1 MVLNRYTVSQATLLF
16 GAMALEL
23 WDWLSEPLAMDFANT
38 TRRRGMIEHDYLR
51 DAADLESWSERE
63 VGRVP
68 RVPARAAAGRMDE
81 VRVVRDDVKAVLHAT
96 VDGTPLPAQP
106 VSRLNARARALPI
119 VPQLGRHPGELRT
132 VPATRATALDELL
145 ARVAAATIELAGSGD
160 PDAVHFC
167 DAPSCGDFFA
177 PDRPNQRWCDT
188 SCGTRARVAR
198 HAAHGRDRA

>member
-1 MVLNRYTVSQATLLF
+1 
-16 GAMALEL
+16 MALEL

-38 TRRRGMIEHDYLR
+38 TRRRGMVEHDYLR

-63 VGRVP
+63 AGRVP
-68 RVPARAAAGRMDE
+68 RVAARAAVGRMDE
-81 VRVVRDDVKAVLHAT
+81 VRAVRDDVKAVLRAT
-96 VDGTPLPAQP
+96 VDRAPLPVQP
-106 VSRLNARARALPI
+106 VSRLNARARAVPM
-119 VPQLGRHPGELRT
+119 VPQLGRSPGELHT
-132 VPATRATALDELL
+132 APATRATALDELL
-145 ARVAAATIELAGSGD
+145 ARVAAATIELVGSGG

-198 HAAHGRDRA
+198 HAAHLRGED